1 VTALPA
7 DSGRRIPVVDAHCH
21 AGLGDGFHAP
31 WDTEARLEPYLARAQ
46 AAGIDL
52 TVVFPVFN
60 SDYAAANDRLARIVG
75 RRPDRLI
82 GFASIDPARDVRR
95 TEQMIGRAVEV
106 LGFRGIKVHGHDSL
120 PGRAVCEAARRWRL
134 PILVDV
140 VRRPAIVEM
149 LADQYPDVNLI
160 VPHLGG
166 FADDW
171 AVFRQV
177 IDQITRLP
185 NVYAD
190 TSGVRYFDALAE
202 AVRRAGPGK
211 VIFGSDGPQLHPGVE
226 LRKVELLGLPPWA
239 HALVTGGTILRLL
252 GPGPPVTKTPARVMP
267 STRTALTR
275 CRDGR
280 CGH

>member
-1 VTALPA
+1 
-7 DSGRRIPVVDAHCH
+7 
-21 AGLGDGFHAP
+21 
-31 WDTEARLEPYLARAQ
+31 
-46 AAGIDL
+46 
-52 TVVFPVFN
+52 
-60 SDYAAANDRLARIVG
+60 
-75 RRPDRLI
+75 
-82 GFASIDPARDVRR
+82 
-95 TEQMIGRAVEV
+95 V

-120 PGRAVCEAARRWRL
+120 PGRAVCEAARRWGL

-177 IDQITRLP
+177 TDQITRLP

-190 TSGVRYFDALAE
+190 TSGVRYFDALAD
-202 AVRRAGPGK
+202 AVQRAGPGK

-226 LRKVELLGLPPWA
+226 LRKVELLGLSQRA
-239 HALVTGGTILRLL
+239 QALVTGGTILRLL
-252 GPGPPVTKTPARVMP
+252 GPGPAVTWTSERRSAQPRVP
-267 STRTALTR
+267 ALTR